1 MPVNFDILQPANI
14 GANFMAGRKEAQDM
28 ETGRLQQQEARLKL
42 DDFQRKQAGLDQFLS
57 EAEKRGQTGDP
68 VDVAS
73 SYYKYAMTQRS
84 PELITQA
91 TTLLQTAQQRKK
103 FNELQNPNQL
113 AGVARPAAPI
123 AGALGSGTFDP
134 YAAAAPTNALAPS
147 AAPSAM
153 TPTNALAPR
162 AAAPAAPTQAD
173 RISEIRNRLLK
184 LSEFPDVPQAK
195 AEATMLLEEYK
206 QLNTPHVVGGSLVT
220 GAGKSLFTAP
230 AGPTDIAKLIKE
242 RDALPLGD
250 PNRAIYDKEIADR
263 GAANLN
269 AQQRLAFDK
278 QKFAWEKSNPGYE
291 LKEDANGGYV
301 AINKRTLEAVPVMVG
316 GAAAPVAGVAAPA
329 VNIPQMI
336 DPKQSSKKEPI
347 DSTDIKKYADK
358 FFKGNIQSAIED
370 LKKQGWIEKPADVA
384 APAIVGPRTQ
394 LMGKTP
400 ALTESQGNATAFG
413 MRMSEAHSL
422 LKNLESKGETGTGV
436 IGGTVGGVAGL
447 VPLIGDKLTAG
458 VDNIFNVLPG
468 VLGGYSQEQQQ
479 VLNGRIN
486 FITAVLRKESGATIQ
501 PSEFATAERL
511 YFPKPGYSDVVIKQ
525 KQKAR
530 ELAIQAMKIQAGPG
544 AKNIGA
550 NAPVG
555 SNPNDPLN
563 LGVR

>member
-123 AGALGSGTFDP
+123 AGELGSGTFDP
-134 YAAAAPTNALAPS
+134 YAAAPTNALAPT
-147 AAPSAM
+147 AALSAM

-242 RDALPLGD
+242 RDALPPGD
-250 PNRAIYDKEIADR
+250 PSRAIYDKEIADR
-263 GAANLN
+263 GAANRV
-269 AQQRLAFDK
+269 AQQRLAFD
-278 QKFAWEKSNPGYE
+278 QAKFAWEKANPGYE
-291 LKEDANGGYV
+291 LKEDANGGMV
-301 AINKRTLEAVPVMVG
+301 GVNKRTLETIPVTVG
-316 GAAAPVAGVAAPA
+316 GATPPVAGAAAAVPA
-329 VNIPQMI
+329 AAG
-336 DPKQSSKKEPI
+336 SSRGSANVT
-347 DSTDIKKYADK
+347 DS
-358 FFKGNIQSAIED
+358 
-370 LKKQGWIEKPADVA
+370 A
-384 APAIVGPRTQ
+384 APAIAGARTQ
-394 LMGKTP
+394 LMGKAQ

-413 MRMSEAHSL
+413 MRMNEAHSA
-422 LKNLESKGETGTGV
+422 LKKLESKGETGTGV

-468 VLGGYSQEQQQ
+468 VLGGYSSEQQQ

-511 YFPKPGYSDVVIKQ
+511 YFPKPGDSDVVIKQ

-555 SNPNDPLN
+555 GNANDPLN
-563 LGVR
+563 LGI

>member
-1 MPVNFDILQPANI
+1 MALNFDLLQPANI
-14 GANFMAGRKEAQDM
+14 RENFMAGRKEAQDM

-73 SYYKYAMTQRS
+73 SYYKYAITQRS

-103 FNELQNPNQL
+103 YNEMQNPNQL

-134 YAAAAPTNALAPS
+134 YAAAAPTNALAPT
-147 AAPSAM
+147 AALSAM

-162 AAAPAAPTQAD
+162 AAAPAAPTQVD
-173 RISEIRNRLLK
+173 RLSEIRNRLLK

-195 AEATMLLEEYK
+195 AEATMLLEELK

-242 RDALPLGD
+242 RDALPQGD
-250 PNRAIYDKEIADR
+250 PSRAIYDKEIADR

-316 GAAAPVAGVAAPA
+316 GAATPVAGAAAAVPASAGSSRGSANVTDSAAPA
-329 VNIPQMI
+329 V
-336 DPKQSSKKEPI
+336 
-347 DSTDIKKYADK
+347 A
-358 FFKGNIQSAIED
+358 GA
-370 LKKQGWIEKPADVA
+370 
-384 APAIVGPRTQ
+384 RTQ
-394 LMGKTP
+394 LMGKGT

-413 MRMSEAHSL
+413 MRMNEAHSV
-422 LKNLESKGETGTGV
+422 LKKLESKGETGTGV

-468 VLGGYSQEQQQ
+468 VLGGYSSEQQQ

-511 YFPKPGYSDVVIKQ
+511 YFPKPGDSDVVIKQ
-525 KQKAR
+525 KQRAR

-550 NAPVG
+550 GTSAPVG

-563 LGVR
+563 LGF

>member
-1 MPVNFDILQPANI
+1 MADLNALIAQGAQFAAPVDPF
-14 GANFMAGRKEAQDM
+14 AQYGKM
-28 ETGRLQQQEARLKL
+28 QQLQQGETANQLNRMKMDEYQRSLQEQNALR
-42 DDFQRKQAGLDQFLS
+42 GLDPAAADYLAKIKQINPKLGFEFEKTAN
-57 EAEKRGQTGDP
+57 EAANLRLTGLKTQT
-68 VDVAS
+68 DVAQTKSNMLKS
-73 SYYKYAMTQRS
+73 SLRDMSNNPSDENIKAHTQDYALN
-84 PELITQA
+84 PLFKDELASIQA
-91 TTLLQTAQQRKK
+91 NAQKLLAMPYEDRKI
-103 FNELQNPNQL
+103 EL
-113 AGVARPAAPI
+113 AK
-123 AGALGSGTFDP
+123 AGAT
-134 YAAAAPTNALAPS
+134 
-147 AAPSAM
+147 
-153 TPTNALAPR
+153 
-162 AAAPAAPTQAD
+162 
-173 RISEIRNRLLK
+173 
-184 LSEFPDVPQAK
+184 
-195 AEATMLLEEYK
+195 
-206 QLNTPHVVGGSLVT
+206 
-220 GAGKSLFTAP
+220 AGDLFTAESSRLGRLTTERGQNMT
-230 AGPTDIAKLIKE
+230 AGT
-242 RDALPLGD
+242 
-250 PNRAIYDKEIADR
+250 
-263 GAANLN
+263 
-269 AQQRLAFDK
+269 AQQRLAFEQ
-278 QKFAWEKSNPGYE
+278 QKFAWEKANPGYE
-291 LKEDANGGYV
+291 LKEDANGGMV
-301 AINKRTLEAVPVMVG
+301 GVNKRTLEAVPVMVG
-316 GAAAPVAGVAAPA
+316 GAAAPIAGAAAASA

-370 LKKQGWIEKPADVA
+370 LKKQGWVEKPADSA

-394 LMGKTP
+394 LMGKGT

-413 MRMSEAHSL
+413 MRMNEAHSL

-468 VLGGYSQEQQQ
+468 VLGGYSSEQQQ

-486 FITAVLRKESGATIQ
+486 FITAVLRKESGASIQ

-511 YFPKPGYSDVVIKQ
+511 YFPKPGDSDVVIKQ

-550 NAPVG
+550 GTSAPVG

>member
-1 MPVNFDILQPANI
+1 MALNFDLLQPANI

-123 AGALGSGTFDP
+123 AGELGSGTFDP

-206 QLNTPHVVGGSLVT
+206 QLNTSHVVGGSLVT

-230 AGPTDIAKLIKE
+230 AALTDIAKLIKE
-242 RDALPLGD
+242 RDALPPGD
-250 PNRAIYDKEIADR
+250 PSRAIYDKEIADR

-278 QKFAWEKSNPGYE
+278 QKFAWEKANPGYE

-316 GAAAPVAGVAAPA
+316 GAAAPVAGAAAPA
-329 VNIPQMI
+329 VNIPQLT
-336 DPKQSSKKEPI
+336 DPKQPNGKPLTSTQLKE
-347 DSTDIKKYADK
+347 YADK
-358 FFKGNIQSAIED
+358 YFKGDVNAGIQYLRKE
-370 LKKQGWIEKPADVA
+370 GWVEKPADVA
-384 APAIVGPRTQ
+384 APAIVRPRTQ
-394 LMGKTP
+394 LMGKAQ

-413 MRMSEAHSL
+413 MRMNEAHSA
-422 LKNLESKGETGTGV
+422 LKKLESKGETGTGV
-436 IGGTVGGVAGL
+436 IGGTVGGVVGL

-458 VDNIFNVLPG
+458 VDNIFNVLPS
-468 VLGGYSQEQQQ
+468 VLGGYSSEQQQ

-511 YFPKPGYSDVVIKQ
+511 YFPKPGDSDVVIKQ

-555 SNPNDPLN
+555 GNANDPLN
-563 LGVR
+563 LGI

>member
-1 MPVNFDILQPANI
+1 M
-14 GANFMAGRKEAQDM
+14 
-28 ETGRLQQQEARLKL
+28 
-42 DDFQRKQAGLDQFLS
+42 
-57 EAEKRGQTGDP
+57 
-68 VDVAS
+68 S
-73 SYYKYAMTQRS
+73 SKS
-84 PELITQA
+84 P
-91 TTLLQTAQQRKK
+91 KS
-103 FNELQNPNQL
+103 PNKSCKDS
-113 AGVARPAAPI
+113 P
-123 AGALGSGTFDP
+123 
-134 YAAAAPTNALAPS
+134 
-147 AAPSAM
+147 
-153 TPTNALAPR
+153 

-230 AGPTDIAKLIKE
+230 AALTDIAKLIKE

-263 GAANLN
+263 GAANRN
-269 AQQRLAFDK
+269 AQQRLAFD
-278 QKFAWEKSNPGYE
+278 QAKFAWEKANPGYE
-291 LKEDANGGYV
+291 LKEDANGGV
-301 AINKRTLEAVPVMVG
+301 VGVNKRTLESFPVMVG
-316 GAAAPVAGVAAPA
+316 GAAAPVAGAAAAVPAAAGSSRGSVNVTDSAAPA
-329 VNIPQMI
+329 
-336 DPKQSSKKEPI
+336 
-347 DSTDIKKYADK
+347 
-358 FFKGNIQSAIED
+358 
-370 LKKQGWIEKPADVA
+370 A
-384 APAIVGPRTQ
+384 AGARTQ
-394 LMGKTP
+394 LMGKAQ

-413 MRMSEAHSL
+413 MRMSEAHSV

-468 VLGGYSQEQQQ
+468 VLGGYSPEQQQ

-486 FITAVLRKESGATIQ
+486 FITAVLRKESGASIQ

-511 YFPKPGYSDVVIKQ
+511 YFPKPGDSDVVIKQ

-555 SNPNDPLN
+555 GNANDPLN
-563 LGVR
+563 LGI

>member
-123 AGALGSGTFDP
+123 AGELGSGTFDP
-134 YAAAAPTNALAPS
+134 YAAAPTNALAPT
-147 AAPSAM
+147 AALSAM

-230 AGPTDIAKLIKE
+230 AALTDIAKLIKE
-242 RDALPLGD
+242 RDALPPGD
-250 PNRAIYDKEIADR
+250 PSRAIYDKEIADR
-263 GAANLN
+263 GAANRV
-269 AQQRLAFDK
+269 AQQRLAFD
-278 QKFAWEKSNPGYE
+278 QAKFAWEKANPGYE
-291 LKEDANGGYV
+291 LKEDANGGMV
-301 AINKRTLEAVPVMVG
+301 GVNKRTLETIPVTVG
-316 GAAAPVAGVAAPA
+316 GATPPVAGAAAAVPA
-329 VNIPQMI
+329 AAG
-336 DPKQSSKKEPI
+336 SSRGSANVT
-347 DSTDIKKYADK
+347 DS
-358 FFKGNIQSAIED
+358 
-370 LKKQGWIEKPADVA
+370 A
-384 APAIVGPRTQ
+384 APAIAGARTQ
-394 LMGKTP
+394 LMGKAQ

-413 MRMSEAHSL
+413 MRMNEAHSA
-422 LKNLESKGETGTGV
+422 LKKLESKGETGTGV

-468 VLGGYSQEQQQ
+468 VLGGYSSEQQQ

-511 YFPKPGYSDVVIKQ
+511 YFPKPGDSDVVIKQ

-555 SNPNDPLN
+555 GNANDPLN
-563 LGVR
+563 LGI

>member
-1 MPVNFDILQPANI
+1 MALNFDLLQPANI
-14 GANFMAGRKEAQDM
+14 RENFMAGRKEAQDM

-73 SYYKYAMTQRS
+73 SYYKYAITQRS

-134 YAAAAPTNALAPS
+134 YAAAPTNALAPT
-147 AAPSAM
+147 AALSAM

-162 AAAPAAPTQAD
+162 AAAPAAPAKAD
-173 RISEIRNRLLK
+173 RVAEIRNRLLK

-206 QLNTPHVVGGSLVT
+206 RLTSTHVVGGSLMS
-220 GAGKSLFTAP
+220 GSGDIIGTAP
-230 AGPTDIAKLIKE
+230 KEATPTDLARLIRE
-242 RDALPLGD
+242 RDALPEGN
-250 PNRAIYDKEIADR
+250 PNRKLYDQQINDL
-263 GAANLN
+263 GSANRN
-269 AQQRLAFDK
+269 AQQRLAFD
-278 QKFAWEKSNPGYE
+278 QAKFAWEKANPGYE
-291 LKEDANGGYV
+291 LKEDANGGV
-301 AINKRTLEAVPVMVG
+301 VGVNKRTLESFPVMVG
-316 GAAAPVAGVAAPA
+316 GAAAPVAGAAAAVPAAAGSSRGSANVTDSAAPA
-329 VNIPQMI
+329 V
-336 DPKQSSKKEPI
+336 
-347 DSTDIKKYADK
+347 A
-358 FFKGNIQSAIED
+358 GA
-370 LKKQGWIEKPADVA
+370 
-384 APAIVGPRTQ
+384 RTQ
-394 LMGKTP
+394 LMGKGT

-413 MRMSEAHSL
+413 MRMSEAHSV

-468 VLGGYSQEQQQ
+468 VLGGYSPEQQQ

-486 FITAVLRKESGATIQ
+486 FITAVLRKESGASIQ

-511 YFPKPGYSDVVIKQ
+511 YFPKPGDSDVVIKQ

-555 SNPNDPLN
+555 GNANDPLN
-563 LGVR
+563 LGI

>member
-103 FNELQNPNQL
+103 FNELQNSNQL
-113 AGVARPAAPI
+113 AGAVRPAAPI

-134 YAAAAPTNALAPS
+134 YAAAPTNALAPS

-153 TPTNALAPR
+153 TLTNALAPR

-173 RISEIRNRLLK
+173 RISEIRDRLLK

-230 AGPTDIAKLIKE
+230 AALTDIAKLIKE
-242 RDALPLGD
+242 RDALPPGD
-250 PNRAIYDKEIADR
+250 PNRVIYDKEIADR
-263 GAANLN
+263 GAANRV
-269 AQQRLAFDK
+269 AQQRLAFE
-278 QKFAWEKSNPGYE
+278 QAKFNWEKANPGYE
-291 LKEDANGGYV
+291 LKEDANGGMV
-301 AINKRTLEAVPVMVG
+301 GVNKRTLEAVPVMVG
-316 GAAAPVAGVAAPA
+316 GAAAPVAGAAAAVPAASSGGGNRGSANVTDSAAPA
-329 VNIPQMI
+329 V
-336 DPKQSSKKEPI
+336 
-347 DSTDIKKYADK
+347 A
-358 FFKGNIQSAIED
+358 GA
-370 LKKQGWIEKPADVA
+370 
-384 APAIVGPRTQ
+384 RTQ
-394 LMGKTP
+394 LMGKGT

-413 MRMSEAHSL
+413 MRMNEAHSL

-436 IGGTVGGVAGL
+436 IGGTVGGVVGL
-447 VPLIGDKLTAG
+447 APFIGDKLTAG

-468 VLGGYSQEQQQ
+468 VLGGYSPEQQQ

-486 FITAVLRKESGATIQ
+486 FITAVLRKESGASIQ

-511 YFPKPGYSDVVIKQ
+511 YFPRPGDPDVVIKQ

-550 NAPVG
+550 GTSSTIGN
-555 SNPNDPLN
+555 NPNDPLN

>member
-1 MPVNFDILQPANI
+1 MALNFDLLQPANI
-14 GANFMAGRKEAQDM
+14 RENFMAGRKEAQDM

-113 AGVARPAAPI
+113 AGAVQPVAPV

-134 YAAAAPTNALAPS
+134 YAAAPTNALAPA
-147 AAPSAM
+147 AAPLAM
-153 TPTNALAPR
+153 TPSNALAPR
-162 AAAPAAPTQAD
+162 AATPAAPTQVD
-173 RISEIRNRLLK
+173 RLSEIRNRLLK

-195 AEATMLLEEYK
+195 AEATMLLEELK

-230 AGPTDIAKLIKE
+230 AALTDIAKLIKE
-242 RDALPLGD
+242 RDALPPGD
-250 PNRAIYDKEIADR
+250 PNRVIYDKEIADR
-263 GAANLN
+263 GAANRV
-269 AQQRLAFDK
+269 AQQRLAFE
-278 QKFAWEKSNPGYE
+278 QAKFNWEKANPGYE
-291 LKEDANGGYV
+291 LKEDANGGMV
-301 AINKRTLEAVPVMVG
+301 GVNKRTLEAVPVMVG
-316 GAAAPVAGVAAPA
+316 GAAAPVAGAAAAVPAASGGSRGSANVTDSAAPA
-329 VNIPQMI
+329 V
-336 DPKQSSKKEPI
+336 
-347 DSTDIKKYADK
+347 A
-358 FFKGNIQSAIED
+358 GA
-370 LKKQGWIEKPADVA
+370 
-384 APAIVGPRTQ
+384 RTQ

-413 MRMSEAHSL
+413 MRMSEAHSV

-468 VLGGYSQEQQQ
+468 VLGGYSPEQQQ

-486 FITAVLRKESGATIQ
+486 FITAVLRKESGASIQ

-511 YFPKPGYSDVVIKQ
+511 YFPKPGDSDVVIKQ
-525 KQKAR
+525 KQRAR
-530 ELAIQAMKIQAGPG
+530 ELAIEAMKIQAGPG
-544 AKNIGA
+544 AKNIGTGTRSPS
-550 NAPVG
+550 APVG
-555 SNPNDPLN
+555 GNPNDPLN